1 MAYKLQKYEN
11 CACTRVK
18 RFYASANELAEALDY
33 YERNAEYRNFERSAI
48 WSIWR
53 MISRFDCYAL
63 YDKMRE
69 EVSDFN
75 DSHIETSMRNAIKK
89 NYGTLFANFSRF
101 IATQIITR
109 LGCNYA

>member
-48 WSIWR
+48 WSIW
-53 MISRFDCYAL
+53 
-63 YDKMRE
+63 
-69 EVSDFN
+69 
-75 DSHIETSMRNAIKK
+75 
-89 NYGTLFANFSRF
+89 
-101 IATQIITR
+101 
-109 LGCNYA
+109 

>member
-75 DSHIETSMRNAIKK
+75 DSHIETTMRNAIKK
-89 NYGTLFANFSRF
+89 NYGHTVCELL
-101 IATQIITR
+101 QIYRNTDYHKI
-109 LGCNYA
+109 GV